1 MTRSSAFDGFPALT
15 KGTAIPNLFFAAVLP
30 KLRAPGDLLAFLW
43 ASRLIQEQRG
53 EARFVTADQLWA
65 EPGAA
70 ESFEAIGGGRAGL
83 DAGLD
88 ACAEAGVLLSLELA
102 GPAGPVAVYFVHNAA
117 ARRAIARARS
127 GDLELRPQSA
137 VMPAR
142 SESQRPGIFRLYEEQ
157 IGTITPLV
165 GERLM
170 EAEATYPEDWIE
182 DAFREAAELN
192 ARSWRYVERIL
203 MNWAEEGRPHETAGR
218 DSFEGAQQR
227 FFGDAPG
234 HIARYR

>member
-1 MTRSSAFDGFPALT
+1 MTRGATFEGFPALA

-30 KLRAPGDLLAFLW
+30 ALRAPGDLLAFLW

-53 EARFVTADQLWA
+53 EARFATADQIWA

-70 ESFEAIGGGRAGL
+70 QSFESMGGGRDGL
-83 DAGLD
+83 DAGLN
-88 ACAEAGVLLSLELA
+88 ACTEAGALLSLELV

-127 GDLELRPQSA
+127 GELELRPQSA
-137 VMPAR
+137 VAPATAEQ
-142 SESQRPGIFRLYEEQ
+142 SRPGIFRLYEQQ
-157 IGTITPLV
+157 IGTIPPLV

-227 FFGDAPG
+227 FFGDPPG
-234 HIARYR
+234 HVARYR

>member
-1 MTRSSAFDGFPALT
+1 MSRSSRFDGFPALA
-15 KGTAIPNLFFAAVLP
+15 KGTAIPNLFFASMLP
-30 KLRAPGDLLAFLW
+30 KLGAPGDVLAFLW

-53 EARFVTADQLWA
+53 EARFVTSGHIWA

-70 ESFEAIGGGRAGL
+70 ESFETMGGGRAGL

-88 ACAEAGVLLSLELA
+88 ACVEAGALLSLELA
-102 GPAGPVAVYFVHNAA
+102 GAEGPATIYFVHNAA

-127 GDLELRPQSA
+127 GELELRPVSA
-137 VMPAR
+137 VMPDR
-142 SESQRPGIFRLYEEQ
+142 SESERPGIFRLYEEQ

-165 GERLM
+165 GERLI

-192 ARSWRYVERIL
+192 ARSWRYIERIL

-234 HIARYR
+234 HVARYR